1 LHLLL
6 DPAAMPALLKTWFD
20 HARHDWRMWVVF
32 ASSITTL
39 AATGVIYLLGWGL
52 DPSTHFGAIFAS
64 WVSGVAL
71 FIVVGSVIAL
81 VSLARPERESF
92 DWRARILFRRQSG
105 KHIDYIVAR
114 IKGILE
120 HYAERT
126 VVRIAVQDFHAGENK
141 FRIVSTS
148 EITVRSYLDDVET
161 NYRSTYDLE
170 NVTVPPASGAPN
182 RLTYLRVDG
191 EAQCDAQVFTTGIS
205 LPLKCIIEAD
215 SSCKVNEQ
223 VEHWLQ
229 AATEPNTEK
238 PKRYTQLLTLSFE
251 NLTVP
256 PHNLIIRLSRDG
268 IRFHEYQ
275 LLPNQALPIFEIKDI
290 GPGELA
296 YDFRILKA

>member
-1 LHLLL
+1 V
-6 DPAAMPALLKTWFD
+6 WI
-20 HARHDWRMWVVF
+20 VF
-32 ASSITTL
+32 ASSIATL
-39 AATGVIYLLGWGL
+39 LATCVIYLLGWGL

-71 FIVVGSVIAL
+71 FVVVGSVIAL

-92 DWRARILFRRQSG
+92 DSRARILFRRQTG

-161 NYRSTYDLE
+161 NYSSTYDL
-170 NVTVPPASGAPN
+170 NNMTLPPAGGVPN
-182 RLTYLRVDG
+182 RLAYLRVDG
-191 EAQCDAQVFTTGIS
+191 KARCNAQEFTTGIS
-205 LPLKCIIEAD
+205 LPLSCNIKAD
-215 SSCKVNEQ
+215 SSCKVSEQ
-223 VEHWLQ
+223 TEHWLQ
-229 AATEPNTEK
+229 AATEPNIWK

-256 PHNLIIRLSRDG
+256 AHNLIISLSQEG
-268 IRFHEYQ
+268 ICFHDYQ
-275 LLPNQALPIFEIKDI
+275 LLPNQALPAFEIKDI